1 MLGEVNKNKEN
12 VKNLLINRLS
22 FITVRL
28 FTKLITE

>member
-22 FITVRL
+22 FITVTL
-28 FTKLITE
+28 QKANN